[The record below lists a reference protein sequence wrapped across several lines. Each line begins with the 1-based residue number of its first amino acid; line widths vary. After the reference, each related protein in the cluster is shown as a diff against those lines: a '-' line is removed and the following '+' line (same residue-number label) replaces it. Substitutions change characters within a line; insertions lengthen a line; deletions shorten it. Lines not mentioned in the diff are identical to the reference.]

1 MFAPDDARP
10 AAMVAPPMPEPIMTM
25 SGWSIRL
32 FRLLPRLAQRGIH
45 QPVRG
50 PIWMLSVLVSV

>member
-1 MFAPDDARP
+1 MFAPDEARP

-32 FRLLPRLAQRGIH
+32 FRCCLAPPQRGIH

-50 PIWMLSVLVSV
+50 PIWMLSVFVSV